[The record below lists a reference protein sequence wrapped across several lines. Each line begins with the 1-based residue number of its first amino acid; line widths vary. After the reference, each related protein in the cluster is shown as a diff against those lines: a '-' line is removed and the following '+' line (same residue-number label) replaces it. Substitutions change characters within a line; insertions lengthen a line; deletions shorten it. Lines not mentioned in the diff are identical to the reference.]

1 MLLYLISS
9 IDFSFISSPVLQKI
23 VVVLAITVAMT
34 GIEYITGL
42 IFIKGMNLKLWDY
55 SDRFG
60 NIQGIICPLFTLCWG
75 VLGVVYYL
83 FVHKYIV
90 GAVNWISENPIYS
103 YLEGLYFGVFIVDMC
118 YSFHVVTKIKKW
130 AKEHNVVV
138 KYEDLKLTVK
148 NKMDQLKKK
157 ASFIF
162 MLKNKNSINEELD
175 IYNKEKADK
184 K

>member
-1 MLLYLISS
+1 
-9 IDFSFISSPVLQKI
+9 
-23 VVVLAITVAMT
+23 
-34 GIEYITGL
+34 
-42 IFIKGMNLKLWDY
+42 
-55 SDRFG
+55 
-60 NIQGIICPLFTLCWG
+60 
-75 VLGVVYYL
+75 
-83 FVHKYIV
+83 
-90 GAVNWISENPIYS
+90 
-103 YLEGLYFGVFIVDMC
+103 MC

-175 IYNKEKADK
+175 IYNKEKVDK

>member
-1 MLLYLISS
+1 MGYLLLTCVIHSMLLLR
-9 IDFSFISSPVLQKI
+9 
-23 VVVLAITVAMT
+23 
-34 GIEYITGL
+34 
-42 IFIKGMNLKLWDY
+42 LK
-55 SDRFG
+55 
-60 NIQGIICPLFTLCWG
+60 N
-75 VLGVVYYL
+75 
-83 FVHKYIV
+83 
-90 GAVNWISENPIYS
+90 
-103 YLEGLYFGVFIVDMC
+103 
-118 YSFHVVTKIKKW
+118 
-130 AKEHNVVV
+130 EHNVVV